1 MSNST
6 GARVAAE
13 VTAAGGTGASAAAG
27 TATGGT
33 AARAPRADVAAVAG
47 AAAAAVDPESLVELV
62 RDAVRIPSVTGE
74 ESEFAGWVAG
84 RLSAGGWD
92 EVRRAEVAPGRPNVY
107 GFAGA
112 PDGGR
117 SLVLA
122 GHLDTVAVE
131 DWRRHWARTDRA
143 DPFGAHVIDGTIWG
157 RGVADQKAGICAT
170 IEALRAL
177 GRTGHR
183 PGGGVTALFVCDEES
198 GQPGSGVSAGMRA
211 ALGDVFGGFAAPA
224 GDGARPAGQEPS
236 PCGDR
241 TEAAGS
247 GPVAVCEPPPAD
259 ARPPA
264 DFAIYTEPTTSAIY
278 TAQMGFL
285 IAEVAL
291 EGRSAYFG
299 TPELGV
305 DALRAGHALLSELWR
320 HSAALGTGSRHE
332 LLGEAFLL
340 VTSVS
345 SGGNIAVP
353 GRFELSL
360 IRKVLPGEDLDEAA
374 AAIRHICDQVAERD
388 GVAAEVTF
396 SAPRDHAVGGTPD
409 EVPANHPGV
418 VALSRS
424 IESVTGH
431 AARIE
436 GAPYWSEKPFLHSL
450 GIPGVYFAPGDISH
464 CHTPFERLEI
474 GELISATRS
483 LAHFVASW
491 CGVQKLQ
498 TTPV

>member
-6 GARVAAE
+6 DVEIAAE

-33 AARAPRADVAAVAG
+33 AARASGDDVTAVAD
-47 AAAAAVDPESLVELV
+47 AAAAAVDPEALVESV
-62 RDAVRIPSVTGE
+62 RDAVRIPSVTGG
-74 ESEFAGWVAG
+74 ESEFAGWVAD

-107 GFAGA
+107 GFAGGS
-112 PDGGR
+112 DGGR

-131 DWRRHWARTDRA
+131 DWQQHWARTDRA

-170 IEALRAL
+170 LEALRAL

-183 PGGGVTALFVCDEES
+183 PGGAVTALFVCDEES

-211 ALGDVFGGFAAPA
+211 ALNDVFGA
-224 GDGARPAGQEPS
+224 S
-236 PCGDR
+236 
-241 TEAAGS
+241 AGS
-247 GPVAVCEPPPAD
+247 AHRAGGNG
-259 ARPPA
+259 PPA
-264 DFAIYTEPTTSAIY
+264 DFAVYTEPTTSAIY

-305 DALRAGHALLSELWR
+305 DALRAGHALLSELWH
-320 HSAALGTGSRHE
+320 HSDELTGRGRHE

-374 AAIRHICDQVAERD
+374 AAIRQICGQVAERY
-388 GVAAEVTF
+388 GVAVEVAF
-396 SAPRDHAVGGTPD
+396 GAPRDHAVGGTSD
-409 EVPANHPGV
+409 EIPATHPGV
-418 VALSRS
+418 VALGRS

-436 GAPYWSEKPFLHSL
+436 GAPYWSEKPFLRSL